1 MIENKIQEAIKP
13 ITNLY
18 EKIEIELLDK
28 IVEHFKLNQRFTN
41 SDYWYLEKLK
51 ELGALNNKT
60 IKILE
65 KYTGKTKKELF
76 DAMNE
81 IGFEAIPTNQIEV
94 AHNQGILFNPQII
107 TIQNIIQ
114 NSYNEIEKTFLKL
127 NKTIEEQVRKTYVD
141 MITDIYVK
149 TTSGIYS
156 YQEAILESLDEL
168 GNKGISVLTYQ
179 DKNGNIKNYD
189 VVGTVRR
196 DLLVATR

>member
-81 IGFEAIPTNQIEV
+81 IGFEAIPQI
-94 AHNQGILFNPQII
+94 
-107 TIQNIIQ
+107 
-114 NSYNEIEKTFLKL
+114 K
-127 NKTIEEQVRKTYVD
+127 
-141 MITDIYVK
+141 
-149 TTSGIYS
+149 
-156 YQEAILESLDEL
+156 
-168 GNKGISVLTYQ
+168 
-179 DKNGNIKNYD
+179 
-189 VVGTVRR
+189 
-196 DLLVATR
+196 